1 MDQRS
6 WQRSSFSE
14 EGGNNCVK
22 VASMEHN
29 GIAVRESD
37 SPAVI
42 VSTNRTSLRA
52 LVLGVK
58 TGEVSSPPS

>member
-1 MDQRS
+1 
-6 WQRSSFSE
+6 
-14 EGGNNCVK
+14 
-22 VASMEHN
+22 MEHN